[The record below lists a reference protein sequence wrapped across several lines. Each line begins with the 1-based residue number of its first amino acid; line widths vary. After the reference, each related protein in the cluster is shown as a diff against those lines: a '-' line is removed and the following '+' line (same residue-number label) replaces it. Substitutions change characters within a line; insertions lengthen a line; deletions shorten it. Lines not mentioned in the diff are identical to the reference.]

1 MDPLTQFHTHA
12 HKIATRF
19 ILLDIGHLV
28 IKGQHLVDINKVDI
42 GDLVIKGQHLVVIN
56 TYSISHART

>member
-1 MDPLTQFHTHA
+1 MHA

-42 GDLVIKGQHLVVIN
+42 GDLVIKGQHLHS
-56 TYSISHART
+56 TMFKTKDMDEF